1 MTDRK
6 RTPIPLPVLVE
17 EVNMSLRGWS
27 GYFHYRNCTGIF
39 GEVKW
44 HVEERLR
51 THLRRRFKLHSR
63 AQAQQRLP
71 SSKLYGSYNLYKL
84 PTTYSGPH
92 CQDSFLL
99 KISVNIG

>member
-1 MTDRK
+1 MKALTGRK

-27 GYFHYRNCTGIF
+27 GYFHYRNCTGVL

-44 HVEERLR
+44 HVEERMR

-63 AQAQQRLP
+63 AQAQHHLP
-71 SSKLYGSYNLYKL
+71 SSNLYGSYNLYKL
-84 PTTYSGPH
+84 PTTAAWRKAH
-92 CQDSFLL
+92 AL
-99 KISVNIG
+99 